1 VRAECGESSGGGE
14 GSERPRKVLRM
25 VGAHS
30 QNKRDILE
38 WVISLDSV
46 LARFCEFVLTKLVL
60 LRSLFHVSSY
70 ANVLLGTGL
79 LLPNLIDLYRRL

>member
-1 VRAECGESSGGGE
+1 
-14 GSERPRKVLRM
+14 M
-25 VGAHS
+25 VGAHN
-30 QNKRDILE
+30 QNTRNILE
-38 WVISLDSV
+38 WVISLESA
-46 LARFCEFVLTKLVL
+46 LARFCEFVLTNLVL